1 MNDHELRDEINKRF
15 TLNWLIQGA
24 AQHTGMTL
32 HYLVREE
39 LDAIDPELVLLYDQ
53 FALCL
58 LLQFWHFEG
67 VLLHGWP
74 PRFWRRAA
82 SNPKHPFFGHPV
94 LSRHGGM
101 LAEAAR
107 RRGLER
113 CKEKGFWA
121 LRFLYP
127 LQVLNVV
134 VRLHSKEASHS
145 EVLAELA
152 KKAATRVWGI
162 PPDRLEAHLTHK
174 IVFGNLSKPRTLSG
188 RVVRSCAQSY
198 GGVVRRG
205 DSLVVVGRGKN
216 WLLVAMELVQGTAE
230 LICLHGLNRLADDTY
245 RQVIRSTDVVD
256 YEPWM
261 FQTGCEL
268 WRRLLAVLPGDRP
281 VAEML
286 MHLALLPARSLEK
299 LILAVIEEPAWAR
312 ELLAS
317 LGASDAERG
326 AESDQSRYPQEDSS
340 GTPGS

>member
-15 TLNWLIQGA
+15 SLNWLIQGA

-39 LDAIDPELVLLYDQ
+39 LDAIDPELVRLYDQ

-58 LLQFWHFEG
+58 LLQFWQFEG

-107 RRGLER
+107 RRALER

-127 LQVLNVV
+127 FQVLNVF
-134 VRLHSKEASHS
+134 VRLLSREAGHSQALS
-145 EVLAELA
+145 ELA
-152 KKAATRVWGI
+152 KKAVTRVWGI
-162 PPDRLEAHLTHK
+162 PPDRLEAHLTSD
-174 IVFGNLSKPRTLSG
+174 IAFGNLSQPRTFCG
-188 RVVRSCAQSY
+188 RVVRRCALSY

-230 LICLHGLNRLADDTY
+230 LICLHGTNRLTDDTY
-245 RQVIRSTDVVD
+245 RQVIRAADVID

-261 FQTGCEL
+261 LQTGCEL

-281 VAEML
+281 VAVML
-286 MHLALLPARSLEK
+286 MHLARLPAQSLQT
-299 LILAVIEEPAWAR
+299 LLLAVIEEPDWAR
-312 ELLAS
+312 ELLVG
-317 LGASDAERG
+317 LGALEAERG
-326 AESDQSRYPQEDSS
+326 AAVD
-340 GTPGS
+340 